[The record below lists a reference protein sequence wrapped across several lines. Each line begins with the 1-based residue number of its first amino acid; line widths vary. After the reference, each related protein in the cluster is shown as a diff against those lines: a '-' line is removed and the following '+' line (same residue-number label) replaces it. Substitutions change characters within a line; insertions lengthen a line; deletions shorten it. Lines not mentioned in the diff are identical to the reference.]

1 MSILF
6 LLIPLGV
13 GMLAVAIG
21 GFFWAVRQRQF
32 DDLQSPAVR
41 ILLDED
47 QIVPPELQQAES
59 QD

>member
-1 MSILF
+1 MSILY

-13 GMLAVAIG
+13 GMLAVAVG

-32 DDLQSPAVR
+32 DDLQSPGVR

-47 QIVPPELQQAES
+47 QIVPPELQQAET